1 MPVSRDVD
9 ARRVTASSEAALDQ
23 FGSRGFEAVSLDD
36 IASDVGVAK
45 QTVLYWFPSKDHL
58 LGAVL
63 QHTADELGVA
73 VEAAVRAA
81 PDDPLERVEAVVKAA
96 FRPAVRRPALLGLV
110 REVSRLD
117 PQQSEL
123 LLGRVRPMVEDAV
136 AYLGREMAA
145 GRLRSGNPRLV
156 LSLAYA
162 TVAGIATEPEALRA
176 VGWEPSVAGIRR
188 LRSELLAFLRAALAP
203 TRLVAASRRAR
214 SGSTTAPSPFP
225 HIRPGGLPRGRSP
238 RRRLDPSPRRL
249 RSAPGRAG
257 RRRGPRPGGGA
268 RPPVRPGRSA
278 SGGRLGRRPA
288 APRPEGPEGPDLR
301 HPAVARPHGRHAAA
315 TGRPD
320 GVAVARAL
328 RERGRQGPRRPLHG
342 RADPALPSRRPG
354 LVPRPRGRGR
364 GRPGDARLPR
374 RPGVDRAGTR
384 TRTSPAS

>member
-1 MPVSRDVD
+1 M
-9 ARRVTASSEAALDQ
+9 
-23 FGSRGFEAVSLDD
+23 
-36 IASDVGVAK
+36 
-45 QTVLYWFPSKDHL
+45 
-58 LGAVL
+58 L

-203 TRLVAASRRAR
+203 
-214 SGSTTAPSPFP
+214 
-225 HIRPGGLPRGRSP
+225 
-238 RRRLDPSPRRL
+238 
-249 RSAPGRAG
+249 
-257 RRRGPRPGGGA
+257 
-268 RPPVRPGRSA
+268 
-278 SGGRLGRRPA
+278 
-288 APRPEGPEGPDLR
+288 
-301 HPAVARPHGRHAAA
+301 
-315 TGRPD
+315 
-320 GVAVARAL
+320 
-328 RERGRQGPRRPLHG
+328 
-342 RADPALPSRRPG
+342 
-354 LVPRPRGRGR
+354 
-364 GRPGDARLPR
+364 
-374 RPGVDRAGTR
+374 
-384 TRTSPAS
+384 PAS